1 VTSPKIV
8 TRAFARPPQP
18 FIFTVRLARVLYAKF
33 LVCIASGVRQK
44 IGWPSAS
51 VAKSTVDANGYPVLS
66 EAMIDIGVELKGRQ
80 ASEAELKGV
89 VGG

>member
-1 VTSPKIV
+1 
-8 TRAFARPPQP
+8 
-18 FIFTVRLARVLYAKF
+18 
-33 LVCIASGVRQK
+33 
-44 IGWPSAS
+44 

>member
-1 VTSPKIV
+1 
-8 TRAFARPPQP
+8 
-18 FIFTVRLARVLYAKF
+18 
-33 LVCIASGVRQK
+33 
-44 IGWPSAS
+44 
-51 VAKSTVDANGYPVLS
+51 VAKSTVDANPVLS